1 MRTTRTSTIA
11 MNTANAQGR
20 GGVFEL
26 DRALAS
32 TKLRLGAAADMAVR
46 GGNL

>member
-1 MRTTRTSTIA
+1 MLNMAKLSLPLAIGLATLS
-11 MNTANAQGR
+11 G
-20 GGVFEL
+20 
-26 DRALAS
+26 ALAS